1 MPLARDWNHRK
12 TAYDFVVVGSGY
24 GGAINAARIAAADV
38 NPKPSVC
45 ILERGKEWPV
55 GKFPDTFPAYA
66 AEVRSDAN
74 PLGLYE
80 MLNYNDISVI
90 KGNGLG
96 GTSLVNA
103 NVAIVPD
110 ARTFGLTGWPA
121 ALTRDTLMPYY
132 LRAKGVLAAGV
143 HPEPKKLVKLMSLQ
157 KRAEEL
163 GTSVE
168 LLDIAV
174 NFTINGK
181 NPHGVDQAAC
191 TNCGDCV
198 TGCNVGA
205 KNTLYMNYL
214 PMAAT
219 AGAEIYTQTK
229 VEYVEKLASGGWRIH
244 GRHYKNQ
251 HDSDKFTLDAK
262 NVVLAAGSINSTEIL
277 MRSEMKGLKL
287 SPRIGSNFSGNGDFF
302 AISYNGDH
310 YLQTLGFGNHP
321 NGPGSATPP
330 GPTITGVVRYNGAR
344 PLMEQF
350 LVEDLSF
357 PKAFAPL
364 ARLGF
369 AAFRGE
375 DTDTGDEAAEERRRV
390 TDLGLDVY
398 SREGA
403 LTHSMLYLVTAFDNA
418 RGRMEFDA
426 PFWESDGRMRVVWDN
441 GGRQQIFKVIN
452 GELRRHARA
461 LGARFVENPIWSAFD
476 LRRLI
481 TAHPLGGCP
490 VGEDYLHGA
499 VDQWGRVFAGDG
511 AVHDG
516 LLVADGALLPSA
528 LGVNPFLTISA
539 LAERIAERKVEELK
553 GKPYEAPAK
562 MISMAGIDSSD
573 YIGASDS
580 QVDRLF
586 RRVTTLPIEKL
597 INTGERRVDL
607 ASKRIF
613 NDTHWKGFFPK
624 GLPIGELAARLYTGY
639 TKRFFREG
647 NKIAGRTQSSD
658 NMLQARNTLETIHLK
673 ESRGVHDPGDY
684 ILLKYPDPPW
694 QNFYDLI
701 RVVNDNLLT
710 LQVCA
715 GKFPNGF
722 RMFSGI
728 MTRSYAFDQMTALDH
743 ADLWAGAAKPTKQE
757 LEGAWRMDVI
767 ANANQAAGMAW
778 LKFENKPDGRIESR
792 YQLMGLLEGL
802 VLPEFARDHFRLD
815 DFTPFH
821 DEIRKLDDNL
831 LIGKWIMDVP
841 DTFAALFPVGS
852 IGIFHTEPDGPAG
865 KRFGFYYLLTRSTAR
880 EMAENSLVGPLLD
893 IRLPDGVGM
902 KFEESMDGWYAAG
915 LAASPA
921 DGARPSGAVDCS
933 FKLKMNIADVNE
945 FVDGVEHEAR
955 LTGSITFGSFA
966 GQANATFPID
976 ERSSIFN
983 LFIVNRATKEAEIR
997 YRLVFN
1003 AGGKEVVLTGT
1014 KFMQKDRPVG
1024 SGRGPQEA
1032 LDDFTTLY
1040 AKVTVGGAAAGAGYL
1055 KFRTFENLAAIG
1067 NFAGF
1072 LLSMQITGT
1081 GDHLVQWRARTRFLA
1096 FLGQFLQT
1104 EYDPLTPR
1112 FETPRIRTAS
1122 PGADG

>member
-1 MPLARDWNHRK
+1 MPLAKDWKQRK
-12 TAYDFVVVGSGY
+12 NAYDFVIVGSGY

-45 ILERGKEWPV
+45 ILERGKEWPI

-66 AEVRSDAN
+66 AEVRSDVN

-110 ARTFGLTGWPA
+110 ERAFGQSGWPA

-132 LRAKGVLAAGV
+132 QRARKALAAGV
-143 HPEPKKLVKLMSLQ
+143 HPEPKKLVKLTALK

-163 GTSVE
+163 NTDVE
-168 LLDIAV
+168 LLEIAV
-174 NFTINGK
+174 NFTINGV
-181 NPHGVDQAAC
+181 NEHGATQAPC

-214 PMAAT
+214 PMAAR
-219 AGAEIYTQTK
+219 AGAEIFTQTK
-229 VEYVEKLASGGWRIH
+229 VEWVEKLDGGGWRIH
-244 GRHYKNQ
+244 GRRYKNQ
-251 HDSDKFTLDAK
+251 HDSTRFKMEAR
-262 NVVLAAGSINSTEIL
+262 NVILAAGSINSTEIL
-277 MRSEMKGLKL
+277 MRSEMRGLKL

-321 NGPGSATPP
+321 NGPGSSTPP
-330 GPTITGVVRYNGAR
+330 GPTITGVIRYDGGR
-344 PLMEQF
+344 PLGEQF
-350 LVEDLSF
+350 LVEDVSF
-357 PKAFAPL
+357 PKAFVPL

-369 AAFRGE
+369 PTLGGT
-375 DTDTGDEAAEERRRV
+375 DTDVGDEAAEERRRLK
-390 TDLGLDVY
+390 DLGADVY
-398 SREGA
+398 SRDGA

-426 PFWESDGRMRVVWDN
+426 PFWERDGRMRVVWDN
-441 GGRQQIFKVIN
+441 GGRQRIFRIIN
-452 GELRRHARA
+452 EELRRHARA

-499 VDQWGRVFAGDG
+499 VDQWGRVFSGDG
-511 AVHDG
+511 SVYDG
-516 LLVADGALLPSA
+516 LLVADGALVPSA

-539 LAERIAERKVEELK
+539 LAERIAERKIEELK

-562 MISMAGIDSSD
+562 PISMAGIDPAD
-573 YIGASDS
+573 YIEASDS

-597 INTGERRVDL
+597 INTGERRVD
-607 ASKRIF
+607 AANRRIF

-624 GLPIGELAARLYTGY
+624 GVPVEALAARLYTGY
-639 TKRFFREG
+639 TKRFFRDG
-647 NKIAGRTQSSD
+647 NKIAGTTQSSD
-658 NMLQARNTLETIHLK
+658 GMLRARNTLETIHLK
-673 ESRGVHDPGDY
+673 ESKGVHDPGDY

-694 QNFYDLI
+694 QGFYDLI
-701 RVVNDNLLT
+701 RVVNDNMIV

-715 GKFPNGF
+715 GKFPDGF
-722 RMFSGI
+722 RMFSGV
-728 MTRSYAFDQMTALDH
+728 MVRSYGYDQMTALDH
-743 ADLWAGAAKPTKQE
+743 ADLWAGATRPTKEE
-757 LEGAWRMDVI
+757 LEGAWRMAVI
-767 ANANQAAGMAW
+767 ANANQAAGLAW

-802 VLPEFARDHFRLD
+802 VMPQFALDHFRLD

-821 DEIRKLDDNL
+821 DEIRKLDDDL
-831 LIGKWIMDVP
+831 LIGKWITDVP
-841 DTFAALFPVGS
+841 EAFAALFPVGS
-852 IGIFHTEPDGPAG
+852 LGIFHTESDGPAG
-865 KRFGFYYLLTRSTAR
+865 RRFGFYYLLRKATAR

-893 IRLPDGVGM
+893 VELPAGVGM
-902 KFEESMDGWYAAG
+902 KFEESMDGWYEAG
-915 LAASPA
+915 LAAPPSE
-921 DGARPSGAVDCS
+921 GARPAAAVDCS
-933 FKLKMNIADVNE
+933 FKLKMNIADLNE
-945 FVDGVEHEAR
+945 FIEGVEHEAR
-955 LTGSITFGSFA
+955 LTGSISFGAFG
-966 GQANATFPID
+966 GQTNATFPID
-976 ERSSIFN
+976 EKRSRFN
-983 LFIVNRATKEAEIR
+983 LFIVNRATQEAEIR
-997 YRLVFN
+997 YHLVFRDG
-1003 AGGKEVVLTGT
+1003 AGRECVFDGT

-1024 SGRGPQEA
+1024 GGRGAQEA
-1032 LDDFTTLY
+1032 LYDFTTLF
-1040 AKVTVGGAAAGAGYL
+1040 AKVTVNGATAGAGFL

-1072 LLSMQITGT
+1072 ILSMQITGT
-1081 GDHLVQWRARTRFLA
+1081 NDHLVQWRARTRFLA
-1096 FLGQFLQT
+1096 FLGQFLQS
-1104 EYDPLTPR
+1104 EYDPLAPR
-1112 FETPRIRTAS
+1112 FERTLTAS
-1122 PGADG
+1122 PGAGG